1 MDGGTGGRPAGPCP
15 SGPSPSDPPLTRAN
29 GEQEKES
36 VPSRI
41 HHALIGAKR
50 NIADPSLFHKIALI
64 PLLAWIGLGADGLS
78 SSSYGPPE
86 AFGAI
91 GSHLYLA
98 IFLALATALTVFII
112 SYAYSRII
120 EHFPSGGG
128 GYIVATHTIGEQ
140 AGVVSGSALLVDYML
155 TITVSIAACAE
166 AIFSFVPPG
175 FHRFKLIFAVFLI
188 LLLIIL
194 NLRGVKES
202 VLVLAPIFLV
212 FIATHALLLG
222 YGIFSHTS
230 GFGAVSSGITSN
242 LAVDL
247 STIGLIGVLAIF
259 FRAYSLGAG
268 TYTGIEAVANGLQ
281 IMREPKVQTG
291 KRTMAYMA
299 TSLAV
304 VAGGLFL
311 CYLLWNVIPV
321 SGKTLNAVLADLVF
335 SGWAF
340 GGLLAFL
347 TILSEGALL
356 LVAAQTGFI
365 DGPRVMANMAID
377 SWFPRRFSS
386 LSERLT
392 MQDGILLMGSAAL
405 VLLVYAGG
413 SVAVLVVMY
422 AINVFITFSLSEFG
436 MSRFFFTRRH
446 EDPLWSRHIAIH
458 LTGLILCLT
467 ILSITVFEKF
477 TQGGWLTLLLTTT
490 VIAICFAIKRH
501 YREVSEGIHK
511 LDYHLN
517 NVPAASSVNTEP
529 VDPKK
534 MTAVQLVTGFNGFGL
549 HTFYSVIRSFPNLY
563 ENFIFVSVA
572 VVDSGSFKGAGEVN
586 SLEESVKA
594 GLQKYV
600 DLARTLGFAADFR
613 TATGTDVVETAVSLC
628 QSIAGEFPN
637 STFYTGQIV
646 FRHESP
652 FHKLL
657 HNETAFAIQRNLQ
670 FSGIT
675 TVILPVQAEE

>member
-1 MDGGTGGRPAGPCP
+1 MTPENDK
-15 SGPSPSDPPLTRAN
+15 
-29 GEQEKES
+29 QERES
-36 VPSRI
+36 IPSRI
-41 HHALIGAKR
+41 HHALIGARR
-50 NIADPSLFHKIALI
+50 NIADPALFHKIALI
-64 PLLAWIGLGADGLS
+64 PVLAWIGLGADGLS
-78 SSSYGPPE
+78 SSSYGPSE
-86 AFGAI
+86 AFMAI
-91 GSHLYLA
+91 GNHLYLA
-98 IFLALATALTVFII
+98 IFLALATGVTVFVI

-128 GYIVATHTIGEQ
+128 GYIVATHTLGEQ
-140 AGVVSGSALLVDYML
+140 AGVVSGSALLVDYVL
-155 TITVSIAACAE
+155 TITVSIAACTE
-166 AIFSFVPPG
+166 ALFSFVPPE
-175 FHRFKLIFAVFLI
+175 FQRIKLLFAVLLV
-188 LLLIIL
+188 LLLIVL

-212 FIATHALLLG
+212 FIATHVLLLG

-230 GFGAVSSGITSN
+230 SFGAVSSAIQGN
-242 LAVDL
+242 LVADL
-247 STIGLIGVLAIF
+247 GTIGIIGILAIF
-259 FRAYSLGAG
+259 LRAYSLGAG

-299 TSLAV
+299 TSLAL

-311 CYLLWNVIPV
+311 CYLLWNVVPTP
-321 SGKTLNAVLADLVF
+321 GKTLNAVLADLVF

-340 GGLLAFL
+340 GGLLAFV

-356 LVAAQTGFI
+356 MVAAQTGFI

-377 SWFPRRFSS
+377 SWFPRRFSA

-405 VLLVYAGG
+405 VLLVYARG
-413 SVAVLVVMY
+413 SVAALVIMY

-446 EDPLWSRHIAIH
+446 EDPLWRKHIAIH
-458 LTGLILCLT
+458 LTGLVLCIT

-477 TQGGWLTLLLTTT
+477 AEGGWLTLLITGS
-490 VIAICFAIKRH
+490 VIGVCFLIKQH
-501 YREVSEGIHK
+501 YQRVTIGIHK

-517 NVPAASSVNTEP
+517 NVPAAGTVNTDP

-534 MTAVQLVTGFNGFGL
+534 MIAVQLVTGFNGFGL
-549 HTFYSVIRSFPNLY
+549 HTFYSILRSFPNLY

-572 VVDSGSFKGAGEVN
+572 VVDSGSFKGAGEVEA
-586 SLEESVKA
+586 LEASVKE

-600 DLARTLGFAADFR
+600 DLARTLGFAADYR
-613 TATGTDVVETAVSLC
+613 TATGTDVVETAVALC
-628 QSIAGEFPN
+628 QSIAREFPD

-646 FRHESP
+646 FRQESP
-652 FHKLL
+652 FHKFL

>member
-1 MDGGTGGRPAGPCP
+1 MKGWRGLRLP
-15 SGPSPSDPPLTRAN
+15 SSSHPSIRDPFVTPENDKQSR
-29 GEQEKES
+29 ES
-36 VPSRI
+36 LPSRI
-41 HHALIGAKR
+41 RHAVIGARR

-64 PLLAWIGLGADGLS
+64 PVLAWIGLGADGLS

-86 AFGAI
+86 AFVTLGDHI
-91 GSHLYLA
+91 YLA
-98 IFLALATALTVFII
+98 IFLALATAVTVFII

-166 AIFSFVPPG
+166 AIFSFVPPE
-175 FHRFKLIFAVFLI
+175 FQRFKLVFAVFLV

-202 VLVLAPIFLV
+202 VLVLTPIFLL
-212 FIATHALLLG
+212 FIVTHALLLG

-230 GFGAVSSGITSN
+230 GFGAVSSGIQAN
-242 LAVDL
+242 LALDL
-247 STIGLIGVLAIF
+247 STIGIIGVLAIF

-281 IMREPKVQTG
+281 IMREPRVQTG

-299 TSLAV
+299 SSLAL

-311 CYLLWNVIPV
+311 CYLLWHVVPLP
-321 SGKTLNAVLADLVF
+321 GRTLNAVLADLVF

-340 GGLLAFL
+340 GGILAFL

-356 LVAAQTGFI
+356 MVAAQTGFI

-392 MQDGILLMGSAAL
+392 MQDGILLMGTAGL
-405 VLLVYAGG
+405 VLLVYARG

-458 LTGLILCLT
+458 LTGLILCVT

-477 TQGGWLTLLLTTT
+477 AEGGWLTLLITSS
-490 VIAICFAIKRH
+490 VIAVCFLIKRH
-501 YREVSEGIHK
+501 YRKVTEGIHK

-517 NVPAASSVNTEP
+517 HVPSAGTVNTDP
-529 VDPKK
+529 VDPWK

-549 HTFYSVIRSFPNLY
+549 HTFYSIIRSFPNLY

-572 VVDSGSFKGAGEVN
+572 VVDSGSFKGAGEVKA
-586 SLEESVKA
+586 LEESVRA
-594 GLQKYV
+594 GLEKYV
-600 DLARTLGFAADFR
+600 DLARTLGFAADYR

-628 QSIAGEFPN
+628 QAIAKEFPN

-652 FHKLL
+652 FQKVL

>member
-1 MDGGTGGRPAGPCP
+1 L
-15 SGPSPSDPPLTRAN
+15 PPENDRK
-29 GEQEKES
+29 EQES
-36 VPSRI
+36 IPQRI
-41 HHALIGAKR
+41 RHALIGARR

-86 AFGAI
+86 AFI
-91 GSHLYLA
+91 TLGSHIYLA
-98 IFLALATALTVFII
+98 IFLALATAVTVFVI

-128 GYIVATHTIGEQ
+128 GYIVATHTLGEQ

-166 AIFSFVPPG
+166 AIFSFVPPELQ
-175 FHRFKLIFAVFLI
+175 RFKLVFAVFLI

-230 GFGAVSSGITSN
+230 SFEAVSAGISSN
-242 LAVDL
+242 LALDL
-247 STIGLIGVLAIF
+247 STIGLIGILAIF

-299 TSLAV
+299 SSLAV
-304 VAGGLFL
+304 VAAGLFF
-311 CYLLWNVIPV
+311 CYLLWHVVPMP
-321 SGKTLNAVLADLVF
+321 GKTLNAILADLVF

-340 GGLLAFL
+340 GGVIAFV

-356 LVAAQTGFI
+356 MVAAQTGFI

-377 SWFPRRFSS
+377 SWFPRRFAS

-392 MQDGILLMGSAAL
+392 MTDGILLMGSAAL
-405 VLLVYAGG
+405 VLLVYARG

-436 MSRFFFTRRH
+436 MSRFFFKRRH

-458 LTGLILCLT
+458 LTGLILCVT

-477 TQGGWLTLLLTTT
+477 TEGGWLTLLLTSS
-490 VIAICFAIKRH
+490 VIGVCFAIKRH
-501 YREVSEGIHK
+501 YQKVRIGIHR

-517 NVPAASSVNTEP
+517 NVPAAGTVNTDP
-529 VDPKK
+529 VDPRK

-549 HTFYSVIRSFPNLY
+549 HTFYSIIRSFPNLY

-572 VVDSGSFKGAGEVN
+572 VVDSGSFKGAGEVKA
-586 SLEESVKA
+586 LEGSVQA
-594 GLQKYV
+594 DLQKYV

-613 TATGTDVVETAVSLC
+613 TATGTDVVETAVTLC
-628 QSIAGEFPN
+628 KSIAGEFTD
-637 STFYTGQIV
+637 STFFTGQIV
-646 FRHESP
+646 FRDESP
-652 FHKLL
+652 FHKVL

>member
-1 MDGGTGGRPAGPCP
+1 MAE
-15 SGPSPSDPPLTRAN
+15 N
-29 GEQEKES
+29 NEQDKES
-36 VPSRI
+36 LPSRI
-41 HHALIGAKR
+41 RHAVIGAKR

-64 PLLAWIGLGADGLS
+64 PILAWIGLGADGLS
-78 SSSYGPPE
+78 SSSYGPAE
-86 AFGAI
+86 AFMVI
-91 GSHLYLA
+91 GNHLYLA
-98 IFLALATALTVFII
+98 VFLALATAITVFII

-166 AIFSFVPPG
+166 AIFSFVPPE
-175 FHRFKLIFAVFLI
+175 FQRFKLVFAVFLV
-188 LLLIIL
+188 LLLILL

-202 VLVLAPIFLV
+202 VMVLAPIFLI
-212 FIATHALLLG
+212 FIVTHALLLG

-230 GFGAVSSGITSN
+230 GFGAVSSGIQAN
-242 LAVDL
+242 LSTDL
-247 STIGLIGVLAIF
+247 SAIGLIGILAIF

-299 TSLAV
+299 SSLALI
-304 VAGGLFL
+304 AGGLFL
-311 CYLLWNVIPV
+311 SYLLWGISPV
-321 SGKTLNAVLADLVF
+321 PGKSLNAVLAESVF
-335 SGWAF
+335 SGWAL
-340 GGLLAFL
+340 GGLLAFV

-356 LVAAQTGFI
+356 MVGAQTGFI

-377 SWFPRRFSS
+377 SWLPRRFSS

-392 MQDGILLMGSAAL
+392 MQDGILIMGTAAL
-405 VLLVYAGG
+405 VLLVYARG
-413 SVAVLVVMY
+413 SVSAIVVMY

-436 MSRFFFTRRH
+436 MSHFFYTRRH

-458 LTGLILCLT
+458 LTGLILCTT

-477 TQGGWLTLLLTTT
+477 TEGGWLTIFITSS
-490 VIAICFAIKRH
+490 VIGICFLIRRH
-501 YREVSEGIHK
+501 YNEVTAGIHR
-511 LDYHLN
+511 LDYYLN
-517 NVPAASSVNTEP
+517 NVPAVGAVNTDP
-529 VDPKK
+529 VDPRK

-549 HTFYSVIRSFPNLY
+549 HTFYSIIRSFPNLY

-572 VVDSGSFKGAGEVN
+572 VVDSGSFKGAGEVKA
-586 SLEESVKA
+586 LEESVRA
-594 GLQKYV
+594 GLEKYV
-600 DLARTLGFAADFR
+600 DLARTLGFAADLR

-628 QSIAGEFPN
+628 QSIAKEFPN

-652 FHKLL
+652 FQKVL

>member
-1 MDGGTGGRPAGPCP
+1 MNRQNG
-15 SGPSPSDPPLTRAN
+15 DPEP
-29 GEQEKES
+29 ES
-36 VPSRI
+36 LASRI
-41 HHALIGAKR
+41 HHALIGARR

-64 PLLAWIGLGADGLS
+64 PILAWIGLGADGLS

-91 GSHLYLA
+91 GNHLYLA
-98 IFLALATALTVFII
+98 IFLALATAVTVFVI
-112 SYAYSRII
+112 SYAYTRII

-128 GYIVATHTIGEQ
+128 GYIVATSTLGEQ

-166 AIFSFVPPG
+166 AIFSFVPPQ
-175 FHRFKLIFAVFLI
+175 FQRIKLIFAVLLI
-188 LLLIIL
+188 LFLIIL

-202 VLVLAPIFLV
+202 VLVLAPIFLL
-212 FIATHALLLG
+212 FIVTHALLLG
-222 YGIFSHTS
+222 YGILSHSS
-230 GFGAVSSGITSN
+230 GFGAVSSGIQAN
-242 LAVDL
+242 LALDL
-247 STIGLIGVLAIF
+247 STIGIIGILAIF

-281 IMREPKVQTG
+281 IMREPRVQTG

-299 TSLAV
+299 GSLAL

-311 CYLLWNVIPV
+311 CYLLWNVVPLP
-321 SGKTLNAVLADLVF
+321 GKTLNAVLADLVF

-340 GGLLAFL
+340 GGVLAFL

-356 LVAAQTGFI
+356 MVAAQTGFI

-405 VLLVYAGG
+405 VLLVYARG
-413 SVAVLVVMY
+413 SVTVLVIMY

-467 ILSITVFEKF
+467 ILSITIFEKF
-477 TQGGWLTLLLTTT
+477 TQGGWLTLLLTGS
-490 VIAICFAIKRH
+490 VIAICFLIKTH
-501 YREVSEGIHK
+501 YQEVTEGIHR

-517 NVPAASSVNTEP
+517 NVPAAGTVNTDP

-549 HTFYSVIRSFPNLY
+549 HTFYSIIRSFPNLY

-572 VVDSGSFKGAGEVN
+572 VVDSGSFKGAGEVKA
-586 SLEESVKA
+586 LEDSVKE

-600 DLARTLGFAADFR
+600 DLARTFGFAADYR
-613 TATGTDVVETAVSLC
+613 TATGTDVVETAVALC
-628 QSIAGEFPN
+628 QSIAQEFPN
-637 STFYTGQIV
+637 STVYTGQIV

>member
-1 MDGGTGGRPAGPCP
+1 MKGWRGLRLP
-15 SGPSPSDPPLTRAN
+15 SSSHPSIRDPFVTPENDKQSR
-29 GEQEKES
+29 ES
-36 VPSRI
+36 LPSRI
-41 HHALIGAKR
+41 RHAVIGARR

-64 PLLAWIGLGADGLS
+64 PVLAWIGLGADGLS

-86 AFGAI
+86 AFVTLGDHI
-91 GSHLYLA
+91 YLA
-98 IFLALATALTVFII
+98 IFLALATAVTVFII

-166 AIFSFVPPG
+166 AIFSFVPPE
-175 FHRFKLIFAVFLI
+175 FQRFKLVFAVFLV

-202 VLVLAPIFLV
+202 VLVLTPIFLL
-212 FIATHALLLG
+212 FIVTHALLLG

-230 GFGAVSSGITSN
+230 GFGAVSSGIQAN
-242 LAVDL
+242 LALDL
-247 STIGLIGVLAIF
+247 STIGIIGVLAIF

-281 IMREPKVQTG
+281 IMREPRVQTG

-299 TSLAV
+299 SSLAL

-311 CYLLWNVIPV
+311 CYLLWHVVPLP
-321 SGKTLNAVLADLVF
+321 GRTLNAVLADLVF

-340 GGLLAFL
+340 GGTLAFL

-356 LVAAQTGFI
+356 MVAAQTGFI

-392 MQDGILLMGSAAL
+392 MQDGILLMGTAGL
-405 VLLVYAGG
+405 VLLVYARG

-458 LTGLILCLT
+458 LTGLILCVT

-477 TQGGWLTLLLTTT
+477 AEGGWLTLLITSS
-490 VIAICFAIKRH
+490 VIAVCFLIKRH
-501 YREVSEGIHK
+501 YRKVTEGIHK

-517 NVPAASSVNTEP
+517 HVPSAGTVNTDP
-529 VDPKK
+529 VDPWK

-549 HTFYSVIRSFPNLY
+549 HTFYSIIRSFPNLY

-572 VVDSGSFKGAGEVN
+572 VVDSGSFKGAGEVKA
-586 SLEESVKA
+586 LEESVRA
-594 GLQKYV
+594 GLEKYV
-600 DLARTLGFAADFR
+600 DLARTLGFAADYR

-628 QSIAGEFPN
+628 QAIAKEFPN

-652 FHKLL
+652 FQKVL